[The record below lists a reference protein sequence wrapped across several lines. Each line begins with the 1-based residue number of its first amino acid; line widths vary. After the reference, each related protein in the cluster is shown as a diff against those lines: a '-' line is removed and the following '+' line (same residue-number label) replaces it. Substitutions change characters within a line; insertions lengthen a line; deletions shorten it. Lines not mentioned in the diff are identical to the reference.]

1 MTREYKPT
9 SLRMRSAFVACALMV
24 TVAVA
29 AFIELLASERGGVNA
44 HAARPTSVIAAH
56 G

>member
-1 MTREYKPT
+1 
-9 SLRMRSAFVACALMV
+9 MRSAFVARALMV
-24 TVAVA
+24 TVAVG
-29 AFIELLASERGGVNA
+29 AFIDLLASERSAVDA